1 MAKSQVA
8 VALVEKDKGGEVAG
22 KKERKKEGEQWHHH
36 VLDSACWHFCLFP
49 HTTRE
54 GTRLETSFVEFSI
67 VCCCCMLVLGRIEE
81 KRRMVGQGV
90 GLMLVGLH
98 RRSR

>member
-1 MAKSQVA
+1 M
-8 VALVEKDKGGEVAG
+8 AG
-22 KKERKKEGEQWHHH
+22 KKERKKESSGTIMSWTVH
-36 VLDSACWHFCLFP
+36 VGISVYS
-49 HTTRE
+49 HTQQ

-67 VCCCCMLVLGRIEE
+67 VCCCCMLVLGRMEE
-81 KRRMVGQGV
+81 KRRMVGHGV